1 MAVENFLRKY
11 NVFFVFLIM
20 MIAIFFRLFNLAST
34 PPGLYP
40 DEAMNGNN
48 ALEAIDTG
56 NYRVFYPENNG
67 REGLFINIQSFFVNI
82 FGNEPWTL
90 RFASAMFG
98 SFTILGLYFLT
109 KQLFQ
114 KESAAMLAAFFMA
127 VSFWHINFSRIGFR
141 AIMAPFFLVWS
152 MWLFWKLANSGAEN
166 RKNKI
171 IALFAGIIFGLG
183 FHSYI
188 AYRITPILLIPAG
201 IILIKKKQ
209 FYSLLLFIIG
219 AGLAISPLALYFYQ
233 NPQDFLGRTSQLSV
247 FSSETMTKDLGI
259 NIAKTFG
266 MFFVVGDY
274 NWRHNL
280 AGAPQLWYPIS
291 ALFALGIILSIIQI
305 FKGLKIKTRK
315 WKEKIFS
322 FINQLSSV
330 EMFLFIWMAAGF
342 LPVIISN
349 EGLPHALR
357 AIILIPPSM
366 IFAALGFVWLKQKI
380 LNWANRMIEKYP
392 EFSDQIRR
400 IKKEFAVFAFAFL
413 IVLCI
418 QAYRQYFLQ
427 WAGSPYVADAF
438 NQNHKNLGEYLNMA
452 PRNMKKYVIVNAG
465 GTDARGVPMP
475 AQTTMFITD
484 TFTPE
489 KQFAKNIYYIAEN
502 NIDSFIKT
510 AKAEESFQ
518 IYYLENCAQ
527 LRRKFRDAIPEL
539 YSFADYG
546 IVIQQK

>member
-20 MIAIFFRLFNLAST
+20 AVAIFFRLFNLASI

-40 DEAMNGNN
+40 DEAINGNN
-48 ALEAIDTG
+48 AIEALDTG
-56 NYRVFYPENNG
+56 NYKIFYPENNG
-67 REGLFINIQSFFVNI
+67 REGLFINIQSFFIKI
-82 FGNEPWTL
+82 FGNEPWAL
-90 RFASAMFG
+90 RFTSAIFG
-98 SFTILGLYFLT
+98 SFTILGLYLLT

-114 KESAAMLAAFFMA
+114 KESTAMLAAFFMA

-188 AYRITPILLIPAG
+188 AYRITPVLLIPAG

-209 FYSLLLFIIG
+209 FYSLLLFFIG

-233 NPQDFLGRTSQLSV
+233 NPQDFFGRTSQISV
-247 FSSETMTKDLGI
+247 FSSETIAKDISI

-266 MFFVVGDY
+266 MFFAVGDY

-305 FKGLKIKTRK
+305 FKNLEIRKKTWGQK
-315 WKEKIFS
+315 FLSAIAQFS
-322 FINQLSSV
+322 SS

-380 LNWANRMIEKYP
+380 LNWINLMIEKYP
-392 EFSDQIRR
+392 DFSDQVKR
-400 IKKEFAVFAFAFL
+400 IKKEFTVFAFAFL
-413 IVLCI
+413 IMLCI

-438 NQNHKNLGEYLNMA
+438 SQNYKNLGEYLNMA
-452 PRNMKKYVIVNAG
+452 PRNMKKYVIVNTG
-465 GTDARGVPMP
+465 GTNVRGTPMP
-475 AQTTMFITD
+475 SQTTMFITN

-489 KQFAKNIYYIAEN
+489 KQTEKNIYYITEN

-510 AKAEESFQ
+510 AKAEKIFQ

-539 YSFADYG
+539 YSFIDYG
-546 IVIQQK
+546 MVIQQK